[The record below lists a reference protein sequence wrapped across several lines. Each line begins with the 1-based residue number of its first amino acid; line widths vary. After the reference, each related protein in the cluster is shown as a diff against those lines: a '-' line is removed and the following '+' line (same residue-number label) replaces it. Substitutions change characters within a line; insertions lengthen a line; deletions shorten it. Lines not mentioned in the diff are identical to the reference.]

1 MLSQD
6 VVVEAV
12 VTTSCGPGRE
22 YSVSVLG
29 VKRLFFGGA
38 IAPKNGAF
46 VTAETP
52 PDKIAR
58 TTHSG
63 GGCEAAEH
71 GPSRP

>member
-6 VVVEAV
+6 VVVGTVA
-12 VTTSCGPGRE
+12 TTSCGPGRE

-46 VTAETP
+46 VTTETP
-52 PDKIAR
+52 AR
-58 TTHSG
+58 QNSENHPQWG
-63 GGCEAAEH
+63 WL
-71 GPSRP
+71 